1 MNGYLLSVIGTILI
15 SAFITAITPD
25 GKTSVVVKA
34 VTRLACIL
42 VIIAPILRFLQA
54 ERSTKNAENSQSI
67 FSESVIQTDESFIQY
82 YQEKRIELT
91 AQALRD
97 EIFDEFAA
105 ECSVKLEWSERQ
117 KDDGEKGI
125 EITRIV
131 VTLKNTIAEKEKE
144 RMCDYLTKNYCSEVL
159 IE

>member
-15 SAFITAITPD
+15 SAFVTAITPD

-54 ERSTKNAENSQSI
+54 ERSTQNAENRQEI
-67 FSESVIQTDESFIQY
+67 FAESVIQTDSSFIQY

-91 AQALRD
+91 AQAL
-97 EIFDEFAA
+97 EEELLDEFA
-105 ECSVKLEWSERQ
+105 VDGNVQIEWR
-117 KDDGEKGI
+117 KTPTDDGEQGI
-125 EITRIV
+125 EITRICV
-131 VTLKNTIAEKEKE
+131 RLENSIAERERE
-144 RMCDYLTKNYCSEVL
+144 RMCEYLTKNYCSEVL